1 MSLIDIRIV
10 KYLGK
15 GHERKSTSSLC
26 REKQFDDEGCQDY
39 SPSKK
44 WVVLHVEQPIF
55 FMLSGFL
62 QYFFAKSE
70 V

>member
-1 MSLIDIRIV
+1 MSLINIRIV

-39 SPSKK
+39 PPSKK
-44 WVVLHVEQPIF
+44 WVVLHFYTVRLFEIF
-55 FMLSGFL
+55 FC
-62 QYFFAKSE
+62 KE
-70 V
+70 